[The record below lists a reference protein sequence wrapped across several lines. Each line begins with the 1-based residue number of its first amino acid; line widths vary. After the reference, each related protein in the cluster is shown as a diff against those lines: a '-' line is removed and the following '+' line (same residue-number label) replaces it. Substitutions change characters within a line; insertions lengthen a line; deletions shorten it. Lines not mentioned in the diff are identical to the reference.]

1 MEGQEAGRRFRAVP
15 LLCASLA
22 VVLGV
27 MTFTG
32 WISGFPLPASVR
44 AKYIPMAPSTALCFS
59 LLGAGPSGQVF
70 SQEQLR
76 AAVNRHAD
84 RSPEEFFT
92 RLLQDIHRF
101 SKRDSFDDDVCIVG
115 VEVRHTEGPIS

>member
-1 MEGQEAGRRFRAVP
+1 MAKGD
-15 LLCASLA
+15 L
-22 VVLGV
+22 V
-27 MTFTG
+27 MLFTDG
-32 WISGFPLPASVR
+32 LFEVED
-44 AKYIPMAPSTALCFS
+44 
-59 LLGAGPSGQVF
+59 PSGQVF

-115 VEVRHTEGPIS
+115 VQVRHTG